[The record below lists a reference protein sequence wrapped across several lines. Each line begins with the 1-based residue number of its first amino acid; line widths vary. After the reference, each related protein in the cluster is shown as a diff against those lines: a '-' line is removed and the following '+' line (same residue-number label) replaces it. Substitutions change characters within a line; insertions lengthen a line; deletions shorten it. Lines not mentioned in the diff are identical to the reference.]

1 MVVFRVENGSHIFL
15 RVWVHPQSHH
25 VPSGRIGWG
34 VDDLMYERLKA
45 INSELVAD
53 NDLARKPIMKCR
65 GVECPRSVQ
74 ANCRTSF
81 HDQRG
86 LAYCAAPRNWSSRTE
101 SNEAAGPDGDGCH

>member
-1 MVVFRVENGSHIFL
+1 LQVSGHCERVPEFEMVVFSVENGSHIFL

-74 ANCRTSF
+74 ANC
-81 HDQRG
+81 
-86 LAYCAAPRNWSSRTE
+86 
-101 SNEAAGPDGDGCH
+101 